1 MDTIDAQSRFT
12 VVNVTVPAS
21 TNDLVTTVTL
31 PNGFLDSVILLWPP
45 GANALVGSRIV
56 YAGAQIVPWP
66 LSAAATF
73 ALGNGERLTIPIG
86 MYMPGPIAI
95 HNQNND
101 LLQHTIYQTLV
112 WHTYADTSAP
122 TTLPT
127 VVA

>member
-1 MDTIDAQSRFT
+1 MDTIDAASRFT

-31 PNGFLDSVILLWPP
+31 PNGYLDAVILLWPP

-56 YAGAQIVPWP
+56 YAGAQIFPWP
-66 LSAAATF
+66 LSAASTF
-73 ALGNGERLTIPIG
+73 ALGNGERLTVPIG
-86 MYMPGPIAI
+86 MYMPGPIAV

-101 LLQHTIYQTLV
+101 VLQHTIYQTLV
-112 WHTYADTSAP
+112 WHTYDVAP
-122 TTLPT
+122 TLAQIPT